1 MKSCYEIAF
10 EEWLKNKTKLSESSQ
25 YKYLTAI
32 KGSISRRCLEYGVTK
47 ANMSFE
53 ERMMLEQQ
61 GQTMDQVIQNRMKYH
76 GHV

>member
-47 ANMSFE
+47 ANLLEVRDPILFE
-53 ERMMLEQQ
+53 NIRKWRIFESRFL
-61 GQTMDQVIQNRMKYH
+61 
-76 GHV
+76 